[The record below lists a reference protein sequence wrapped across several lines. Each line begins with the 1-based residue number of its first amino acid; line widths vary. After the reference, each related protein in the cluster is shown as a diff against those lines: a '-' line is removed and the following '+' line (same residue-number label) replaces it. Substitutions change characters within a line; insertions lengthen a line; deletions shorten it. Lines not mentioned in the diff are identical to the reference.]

1 MERIPGNGQTRSDEG
16 VWFESHQDMGTGNSR
31 SGHAQKG
38 ATSKSPSVFMDQQ
51 LQSVLR
57 DNDLD
62 NRGDNYQW
70 LKVHN
75 RVSLFLIATP
85 YKWISQKFNYYV
97 FSKTWNIW
105 FLTAQNCSIS
115 NNRLHDVICTTQD
128 LLLIDKLKYHLTLFI
143 YDIHL
148 EQLSFHINSTVS

>member
-1 MERIPGNGQTRSDEG
+1 MERISGNGQTRSDEG

-62 NRGDNYQW
+62 NRGDNYQ
-70 LKVHN
+70 
-75 RVSLFLIATP
+75 
-85 YKWISQKFNYYV
+85 
-97 FSKTWNIW
+97 
-105 FLTAQNCSIS
+105 
-115 NNRLHDVICTTQD
+115 
-128 LLLIDKLKYHLTLFI
+128 
-143 YDIHL
+143 
-148 EQLSFHINSTVS
+148 